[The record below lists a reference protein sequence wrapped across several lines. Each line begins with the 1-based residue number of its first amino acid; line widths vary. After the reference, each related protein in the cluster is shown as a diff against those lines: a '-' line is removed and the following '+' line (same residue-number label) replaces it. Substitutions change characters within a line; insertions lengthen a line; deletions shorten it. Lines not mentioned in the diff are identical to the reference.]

1 MKFTYIVIYSIRD
14 FNKNKER
21 DGHFPHDGVV
31 INAMINANTAL
42 NCVAVG
48 FEK

>member
-1 MKFTYIVIYSIRD
+1 MKFNYIVIYSIKD
-14 FNKNKER
+14 FNKNKEK
-21 DGHFPHDGVV
+21 DGHLPHDGVV
-31 INAMINANTAL
+31 INTMISATTGL